1 MQLHHLGRALSNLWD
16 LMDAS
21 YEGRQKFFHVIDL
34 LSSAPSD
41 VCAPMMAGGNR
52 LFFVQIFP
60 KAEAE
65 VKRLDQLVD
74 SGLTNCNF
82 LQLLRVFVIH
92 VKLIAEFCPLF

>member
-1 MQLHHLGRALSNLWD
+1 
-16 LMDAS
+16 
-21 YEGRQKFFHVIDL
+21 
-34 LSSAPSD
+34 
-41 VCAPMMAGGNR
+41 MMAGGNR

-65 VKRLDQLVD
+65 VKRLDQLKASRIKELFIKKQKELEDTCNMSHMETPSTEMGNITNLVD

-92 VKLIAEFCPLF
+92 VKLIAEFCPLFQRGS